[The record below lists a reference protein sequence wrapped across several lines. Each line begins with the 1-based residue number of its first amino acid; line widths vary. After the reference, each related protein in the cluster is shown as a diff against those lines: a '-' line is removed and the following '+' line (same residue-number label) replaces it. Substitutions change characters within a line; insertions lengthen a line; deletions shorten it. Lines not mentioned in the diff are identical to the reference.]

1 MDQGGKVEKRD
12 VYSMNDEWINLAA
25 LRPLGQHR
33 EAQTGEEG
41 WGLGLRPQMPGIR
54 A

>member
-12 VYSMNDEWINLAA
+12 VYSMNDKWINLAA
-25 LRPLGQHR
+25 LRPLGQHPD
-33 EAQTGEEG
+33 AQTGEEG
-41 WGLGLRPQMPGIR
+41 WGVGLRPRMPGIQ

>member
-1 MDQGGKVEKRD
+1 MEKRD
-12 VYSMNDEWINLAA
+12 VYSMNDEGINLAA
-25 LRPLGQHR
+25 LRPLGQHP

-41 WGLGLRPQMPGIR
+41 GGLGLRPRMPGIQ